1 MNSNITRYNPT
12 LCFPPA
18 PEKRTMTLIRLALL
32 ILFSS
37 TSIQLFASNLSIT
50 IDGVNDEQE
59 NNIRSALSIE
69 QLENQDVTNTSRL
82 RYLNNLAESEIKTA
96 LQPLGFYE
104 PRIQTELTKTDNEW
118 HAHYSVTPGKPLLI
132 ARVDLQLSGAASDD
146 IAFKQL
152 LAKTSIKP
160 GSALI
165 HSHYEQLKKQ
175 LSSLAVERGY
185 YQAKLTLHRVEVD
198 LAAYS
203 ATVILHF
210 DSGPRFNIGE
220 ITFAPNPFDADY
232 LKSYATFSTG
242 DPVKN
247 SSLIDLQ
254 SALIDTDYFRRV
266 EVRPLWN
273 KMSNTEVPVFVDLE
287 ANKRTKY
294 HAGLGYG
301 TDTGVRTKLGM
312 TKRWVNHQG
321 HQFNTQLLAS
331 EIITHLSAE
340 YSIPGENPRE
350 DRYSI
355 LFNLIDENSDSVES
369 RSYSIGI
376 SKQRQRGSWQ
386 QVLALNYQQE
396 ESTFSDITDTTHF
409 LIPQISY
416 STISTRDRLR
426 IKNGYSL
433 SALVRGSSQTLLSTE
448 DFVQVQLNAKGIY
461 SLSDNV
467 RLLGR
472 TEAGTTWVDNFD
484 LLPASLRFFA
494 GGDNSV
500 RGYDYQS
507 LGPRNDS
514 NDVIGGRNLL
524 VASAEI
530 EYRFKENWGV
540 ATFIDSGNAFDDADV
555 SLHTGIGIGL
565 RWFSPVGPVRFDL
578 AVPQDDDSSVHLHF
592 NLGADL

>member
-1 MNSNITRYNPT
+1 
-12 LCFPPA
+12 
-18 PEKRTMTLIRLALL
+18 MTLTRLILL
-32 ILFSS
+32 ILLSS
-37 TSIQLFASNLSIT
+37 TSLHLLAGNLTIT
-50 IDGVNDEQE
+50 IDGVNEEQE
-59 NNIRSALSIE
+59 INIRSVLSIE
-69 QLENQDVTNTSRL
+69 QLNNLEVTNPSRL
-82 RYLNNLAESEIKTA
+82 RYLHNLAENEIKKA
-96 LQPLGFYE
+96 LQPLGFYRPQINAE
-104 PRIQTELTKTDNEW
+104 LSKTEQDWN
-118 HAHYSVTPGKPLLI
+118 AHYSISPGKPLLI
-132 ARVDLQLSGAASDD
+132 SKFDLQLSGAAGED
-146 IAFKQL
+146 ITFKQL
-152 LAKTSIKP
+152 LAKTTLKP
-160 GSALI
+160 GSPLI
-165 HSHYEQLKKQ
+165 HSQYEQLKKQ

-185 YQAKLTLHRVEVD
+185 YQAKLTLHRVEVN
-198 LAAYS
+198 LTEYS
-203 ATVILHF
+203 ATVMLHF

-220 ITFAPNPFDADY
+220 ITFAPNPFDDDY
-232 LKSYATFSTG
+232 LKSYASFSSG
-242 DPVKN
+242 DPVQN

-254 SALIDTDYFRRV
+254 SALIDSDYFQRV

-273 KMSNTEVPVFVDLE
+273 QMSDTEVPVFVDLE

-301 TDTGVRTKLGM
+301 TDTGARTKLGM

-331 EIITHLSAE
+331 EIITNLSAE

-350 DRYSI
+350 DRYAI
-355 LFNLIDENSDSVES
+355 LFNLKDENSDSIET

-376 SKQRQRGSWQ
+376 SKQQQRGRWQ
-386 QVLALNYQQE
+386 QVIGLNYQQE
-396 ESTFSDITDTTHF
+396 ESTFSGVTDTSYF
-409 LIPQISY
+409 LIPQITY

-433 SALVRGSSQTLLSTE
+433 STQLRGSSQTLLSTE
-448 DFVQVQLNAKGIY
+448 DFVQLRLNAKGIY
-461 SLSDNV
+461 SLSNNV

-472 TEAGTTWVDNFD
+472 TEAGTTWVDDFD

-507 LGPRNDS
+507 LGPRNAS
-514 NDVIGGRNLL
+514 NDVIGGRNL
-524 VASAEI
+524 VVGSAEI
-530 EYRFKENWGV
+530 EYRFKENWGI
-540 ATFIDSGNAFDDADV
+540 AAFIDSGNAFDDVDV

-578 AVPQDDDSSVHLHF
+578 AVPQDNGDSNSIHLHF